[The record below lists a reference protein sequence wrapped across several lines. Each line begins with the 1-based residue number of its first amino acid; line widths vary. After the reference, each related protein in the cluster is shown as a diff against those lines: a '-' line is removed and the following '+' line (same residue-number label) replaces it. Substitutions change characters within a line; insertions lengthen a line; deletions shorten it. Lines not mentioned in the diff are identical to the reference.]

1 MGDWT
6 TTPHDATAGAVLTAA
21 QWDATVRDGFNAF
34 GAWTAYTPTLTGF
47 TLGNGT
53 ITGRYMRVQKW
64 CRWQALFTF
73 GSSSAAASAAPVFT
87 LPPSATLSSSW
98 PTLAEIGRATFF
110 DTGTATYSAPVRIAS
125 PTTVGCNIHG
135 TSGIH
140 TTPSTTTPFTW
151 TTGDAIFIDCEGEL
165 A

>member
-1 MGDWT
+1 VGDWT

-21 QWDATVRDGFNAF
+21 NWDATVRDGFNAF
-34 GAWTAYTPTLTGF
+34 GQWTSFTPTLTGF

-73 GSSSAAASAAPVFT
+73 GSTSAAASAAPVFT

-98 PTLAEIGRATFF
+98 PLNAEIGRVTFY
-110 DTGTATYSAPVRIAS
+110 DTGTAGYSGIVRITTT
-125 PTTVGCNIHG
+125 TTVGCYIQG
-135 TSGIH
+135 TSGQH
-140 TTPSTTTPFTW
+140 VAPTTTTPFTW